1 MIGQNLEEL
10 MRLINRFWAI
20 FVIATKRILSQPWM
34 ALATVMGMI
43 FAISLSM
50 SVPLYASSVYNR
62 IFLRQV
68 GVEEGE
74 TSARASHPPFAFLYN
89 YDSNSG
95 GNLEWEDLETV
106 NAYLLTQ
113 SERMLGLPVDL
124 TVRYLY
130 TNPLALFPSS
140 VREFSSDQ
148 KPLLWSSLSFISDL
162 EDHVTMVEGEY
173 PKVGTDGP
181 IEVMVM
187 DTLASNLGFQ
197 IGEEYALFARNQIVN
212 GARTT
217 IAVPVKIV
225 GVYQPAN
232 VEDDFWFI
240 RPELLRDRLMVAEEA
255 YAGQV
260 APMLNDEVYGA
271 FWYLL
276 ADGSTVRPEQAMSL
290 AGRIQAYQRQA
301 EQALPNIRLGVSPVK
316 ALFAYQSAANLLT
329 ILLFAFSVPIFGLL
343 LAFITMTAGMTV
355 ERQRNEIAVLR
366 SRGAEV
372 GQMLGMASVESLLL
386 GAIAIAA
393 SLPLSAG
400 ITYAIGRTRSF
411 LDFSSPTSLEIHWT
425 PTSIY
430 FGIGAILLTMVA
442 RLFPTI
448 RAARDNI
455 VVYKRERAR
464 SLRAPVWQ
472 RMWLDVLL
480 LIPAGYGIYM
490 LRQQGSIDAFNAS
503 TTGDPFS
510 NPLLMMVPALAI
522 FAFSLLFLRL
532 MPLMMRVIT
541 WISSRTRS
549 VGLMMAARHLA
560 RTPSTYTLPLV
571 LLILTLSLSAF
582 TATLAG
588 TLDNHLHDQVYYQHG
603 ADVNFMDLG
612 DSPNDDA
619 GRGPAAAQSA
629 AAAFT
634 NAETQPGWFFIPVT
648 EYVRVP
654 GVKDATRVGRYP
666 ATVMF
671 SSGSIPA
678 EVMGVD
684 RYNLPNVAFWRG
696 DFSSESLGELMN
708 RLARMPNGILVTE
721 AFMAENTLALNDLV
735 TLRVINYEKTT
746 EIDFQVA
753 GTFNLWPTYYPSKE
767 SKPLFIANLDYIFE
781 TAGGQ
786 FPYSVWM
793 KADTPVDV
801 NRMSRD
807 SIQLTGARTIAWSE
821 PVSKITGEQS
831 RPERQGLFGVLSV
844 GFTAAALL
852 TVLGFLLYAL
862 LSYQRRF
869 VELGVLRAIGLS
881 AGQMTIFLAAE
892 LAFLI
897 VMGGMIGTVLGV
909 WISNL
914 FIPYLQ
920 IGADPAS
927 QIPPYVVYV
936 AWPAILR
943 VYALFG
949 LLFVVALGT
958 LVVLLRRMRIFMA
971 IKMGETV

>member
-1 MIGQNLEEL
+1 
-10 MRLINRFWAI
+10 MRLVNRFWAI

-62 IFLRQV
+62 VFLQEV

-74 TSARASHPPFAFLYN
+74 AASRATRSSHPPFAFLYN

-95 GNLEWEDLETV
+95 GNLEWQDLETV
-106 NAYLLTQ
+106 DQYLMTQ
-113 SERMLGLPVDL
+113 SERMLGLPV
-124 TVRYLY
+124 TMKVRYLY
-130 TNPLALFPSS
+130 TNPLALFPSG
-140 VREFSSDQ
+140 VKEFTNDQ

-162 EDHVTMVEGEY
+162 QDHVTIIEGAF
-173 PKVGTDGP
+173 PKVSESGP
-181 IEVMVM
+181 IEVMVL
-187 DTLASNLGFQ
+187 DTLASNLGLQ
-197 IGEEYALFARNQIVN
+197 VGEEYALFARNQLRD
-212 GARTT
+212 GGRTT
-217 IAVPVKIV
+217 VAVPVKIV
-225 GVYQPAN
+225 GVYQPRDLD
-232 VEDDFWFI
+232 EEFWFI

-255 YAGQV
+255 YASQV
-260 APMLNDEVYGA
+260 APMLSDEVYGA

-276 ADGSTVRPEQAMSL
+276 ADGSTVRPEQAMTL

-301 EQALPNIRLGVSPVK
+301 EQALPNIRLGISPVK

-329 ILLFAFSVPIFGLL
+329 ILLIAFSVPIFGLL

-372 GQMLGMASVESLLL
+372 GQMVGMASVESLLL
-386 GAIAIAA
+386 GMIAIAA

-400 ITYAIGRTRSF
+400 ITMAIGHTRSF
-411 LDFSSPTSLEIHWT
+411 LDFSSPTSLQIHWT

-430 FGIGAILLTMVA
+430 FGIGAILLTMLA

-455 VVYKRERAR
+455 VVYKRDRAR

-480 LIPAGYGIYM
+480 MIPAGYGIYL

-503 TTGDPFS
+503 RTGDPFS

-532 MPLMMRVIT
+532 MPLFMRVIT
-541 WISSRTRS
+541 WVSSRTKS
-549 VGLMMAARHLA
+549 VGMMMAARHLA

-588 TLDNHLHDQVYYQHG
+588 TLDNHLHDQIYYQHG

-612 DSPNDDA
+612 DSPNDDQ
-619 GRGPAAAQSA
+619 GRAPAAARSA
-629 AAAFT
+629 SSAFT

-684 RYNLPNVAFWRG
+684 RYNLPNVAFWRS

-708 RLARMPNGILVTE
+708 RLAAKPNGILVP
-721 AFMAENTLALNDLV
+721 ADFLAENTLAMNDLV

-753 GTFNLWPTYYPSKE
+753 GTFNLWPTYYPGEE

-781 TAGGQ
+781 AAGGQ
-786 FPYSVWM
+786 FPYSVWL
-793 KADTPVDV
+793 KADAPDV
-801 NRMSRD
+801 KRMSRD
-807 SIQLTGARTIAWSE
+807 SIVLTGARTIDWNE

-897 VMGGMIGTVLGV
+897 VMGGLIGTVLGV
-909 WISNL
+909 WISNM

-920 IGADPAS
+920 IGGDPAS

-949 LLFVVALGT
+949 MLFVVALGT
-958 LVVLLRRMRIFMA
+958 LVVLLRRMRIFEA
-971 IKMGETV
+971 VKMGETV